1 MWYTLKTW
9 TDCVLP
15 VHIFFSIPPFF
26 GPSGSSLTCLL
37 TSCPSVNY
45 NAVNT
50 AQVGS
55 QGCCLY
61 PSFMSVC
68 EWLVPFFFFFNLPLT
83 ERRDA
88 VKKEQIRASRRA
100 VAAQQPPACRSQA
113 EVNETVCQG
122 GFGREKVSDNEQ
134 MSLIFFFAWEKRK
147 EFNLHCTQNPRDVAG
162 RRQI

>member
-1 MWYTLKTW
+1 MKRDVISLKHEQIGFYLCTFSPPYLPFSVPPAASWLVYLPPAWVLITMPWTW
-9 TDCVLP
+9 LGWGAKVA
-15 VHIFFSIPPFF
+15 VYIPPLCAFVTDLCHFF
-26 GPSGSSLTCLL
+26 
-37 TSCPSVNY
+37 
-45 NAVNT
+45 
-50 AQVGS
+50 
-55 QGCCLY
+55 
-61 PSFMSVC
+61 
-68 EWLVPFFFFFNLPLT
+68 LPLT

-134 MSLIFFFAWEKRK
+134 MSLLFFAWEERK
-147 EFNLHCTQNPRDVAG
+147 EFNLHSTRNQRDEAG